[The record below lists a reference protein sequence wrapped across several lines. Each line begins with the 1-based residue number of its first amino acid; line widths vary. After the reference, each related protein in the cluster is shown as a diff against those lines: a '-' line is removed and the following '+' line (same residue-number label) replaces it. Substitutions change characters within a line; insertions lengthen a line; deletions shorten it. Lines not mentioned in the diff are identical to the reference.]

1 MNDKTFQTR
10 SKIWFLGL
18 FLGLFSFLLTL
29 LFSPPQ
35 NFSLEAWH
43 TLGVGL
49 LMAIWW
55 MLEIVP
61 LAVTALLPLILMP
74 LLKVRPLAQTASD
87 YGDPLIFLFLG
98 GFLMAQAMQRWGLH
112 QRLAL
117 NLIMRTG
124 TKPAA
129 LVGGF
134 MVATAF
140 LSMWVSNTATA
151 MMMYPI
157 GVSTLNLLKNEK
169 GEFGDVHLPIA
180 LMLSIAYAANIGG
193 VATLIG
199 TPPNVMAVA
208 FIEKEFHI
216 VIPFWRWMLFGF
228 PLALGLLTF
237 AYFLLTRW
245 VFPLGKEEI
254 VGVREYIHEQITQ
267 LGPMRREEKGVA
279 IVLVT
284 VVFLWLFKP
293 ILGSRIASLSD
304 TIIALMGV
312 MALFVLPVDLKQ
324 KRFLLSRE
332 ALQAVPWEVLI
343 LFGGGLSLAAS
354 IESSELTVAL
364 SQITHHFRFLPSFL
378 LFIFFAGMTL
388 LLSELASNTAT
399 VAVLLPIVSSF
410 AVGLGANPLPFMI
423 AIALA
428 ASCAF
433 MMPVGTPPNAIIFG
447 SGWVRVKH
455 MARAGFWL
463 NLVALT
469 LITAIVLIAF

>member
-1 MNDKTFQTR
+1 MNKKEPSPR
-10 SKIWFLGL
+10 NSIWFLGL
-18 FLGLFSFLLTL
+18 FLGLLSFLLTL
-29 LFSPPQ
+29 ILPPPQ

-49 LMAIWW
+49 WMAIWW

-61 LAVTALLPLILMP
+61 LAVTALLPLVLMP
-74 LLKVRPLAQTASD
+74 LLGVRTVAQTASD
-87 YGDPLIFLFLG
+87 YGDPLIFLFLS

-112 QRLAL
+112 ERLAL
-117 NLIMRTG
+117 SLIMRTG

-169 GEFGDVHLPIA
+169 GEFRDIYLPIA

-199 TPPNVMAVA
+199 TPPNVMAAA

-216 VIPFWRWMLFGF
+216 LIPFWRWMLFGF
-228 PLALGLLTF
+228 PLAVCLLVF

-245 VFPLGKEEI
+245 VFTLSKEEI
-254 VGVREYIHEQITQ
+254 IGVREHIREQIIH
-267 LGPMRREEKGVA
+267 LGPVRQEEKAVA
-279 IVLVT
+279 AVLGI

-293 ILGSRIASLSD
+293 VLGSWIASLSD
-304 TIIALMGV
+304 TVIALMGV
-312 MALFVLPVDLKQ
+312 ITLFLWPVDLKQ
-324 KRFLLSRE
+324 KKFLLSRE

-354 IESSELTVAL
+354 IESSQLTVGL

-378 LFIFFAGMTL
+378 LFIFFAGMAL

-410 AVGLGANPLPFMI
+410 AVGLGDNPLPFMI

-447 SGWVRVKH
+447 SGWVEVKH
-455 MARAGFWL
+455 MVRAGFWL
-463 NLVALT
+463 NLAALT